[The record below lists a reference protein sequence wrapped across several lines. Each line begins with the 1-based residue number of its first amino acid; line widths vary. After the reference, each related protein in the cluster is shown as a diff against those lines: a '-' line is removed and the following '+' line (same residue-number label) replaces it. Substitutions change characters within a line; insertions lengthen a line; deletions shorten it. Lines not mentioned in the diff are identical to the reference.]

1 MKKTVVLLC
10 MGILLSMC
18 TVSGCSSTPSP
29 DTQNTVTS
37 TEKPTDAPSVPDKN
51 ATLSGGFIVSER
63 VKSQLTKSQFK
74 TFEKGTKDYTDKILS
89 PLAVISQQVVWGVNF
104 AYLCQ
109 GTTKGDTPQKSWD
122 IVTIYEDS
130 HGDDSLLSVNSIVL
144 DNIHILDK
152 KEDENLGIFKDVTA
166 ERDGSFDDDVK
177 NAIKSALKNSKKE
190 YTLLTLLGSRQDD
203 KTIYKVFA
211 QQDNSGSVDNCIL
224 TVSVDKDGNS
234 TLDKTELFDINAYIG
249 YDDEE

>member
-10 MGILLSMC
+10 IGILLSAC
-18 TVSGCSSTPSP
+18 TVSGCSSIPSS
-29 DTQNTVTS
+29 DTQNATVS
-37 TEKPTDAPSVPDKN
+37 TQKPTDAPYTPDEN
-51 ATLSGGFIVSER
+51 ATISGGFIVSER
-63 VKSQLTKSQFK
+63 VKSQLTKAQFK
-74 TFEKGTKDYTDKILS
+74 TFEKGTKNYTEKNLS

-122 IVTIYEDS
+122 IVTIYEDFD
-130 HGDDSLLSVNSIVL
+130 GDDSLLSVNTIEL
-144 DNIHILDK
+144 DDIHTLDK
-152 KEDENLGIFKDVTA
+152 KDDENLGIFKDVTA

-177 NAIKSALKNSKKE
+177 TAIKSALKNSKKE
-190 YTLLTLLGSRQDD
+190 YTLLTLLGSQYND

-211 QQDNSGSVDNCIL
+211 QQDNNGSVDNCIL

-234 TLDKTELFDINAYIG
+234 SLDKTELFDINAYIG
-249 YDDEE
+249 YDDE